1 MKDLISYIKGKI
13 TYKTESF
20 LVLECNGIGYKIY
33 VSNTTISSLK
43 EAEEIMIY
51 TFMNVKEDNISLF
64 GFLTQQEQDIFYQLI
79 GVSGIGPK
87 GALAFLSNMTPQ
99 EIILAILSEDVKIL
113 SKIPG
118 IGKKTTQRLILE
130 LKDKVK
136 METVMQLEQPLEAT
150 KTIEKDEKWEA
161 IEALTALG
169 YSKQEAM
176 QAVHTCYQE
185 GLTVEE
191 ILKLSFKKLIKF

>member
-99 EIILAILSEDVKIL
+99 EIILAILSEDVKTL

-161 IEALTALG
+161 IEALTAL
-169 YSKQEAM
+169 
-176 QAVHTCYQE
+176 
-185 GLTVEE
+185 E
-191 ILKLSFKKLIKF
+191 IGRAHV

>member
-1 MKDLISYIKGKI
+1 M
-13 TYKTESF
+13 ESF

-33 VSNTTISSLK
+33 VSSATISSLK
-43 EAEEIMIY
+43 ISQEIMIY

-99 EIILAILSEDVKIL
+99 EIIFAILSEDSKEL
-113 SKIPG
+113 SKVPG
-118 IGKKTTQRLILE
+118 IGKKTAQRIVLE

-136 METVMQLEQPLEAT
+136 VETETLLEQPSEEAQ
-150 KTIEKDEKWEA
+150 TIEKNEKYEA
-161 IEALTALG
+161 IEALAALG
-169 YSKQEAM
+169 YRKQEAI
-176 QAVHTCYQE
+176 QAVHACYQE

-191 ILKLSFKKLIKF
+191 ILKLSLKKLIKF